1 MTYNDTSGIEALIA
15 SGDYDSA
22 MKTLNAE
29 LEKSTDATMLAL
41 RGDLNWK
48 LGHRAQAI
56 ITRRTDFGHSPRSH
70 GLLQPRPIQSLNL
83 FFSSI
88 CIFHLHFF

>member
-48 LGHRAQAI
+48 LGPRAQAI
-56 ITRRTDFGHSPRSH
+56 SDYEAAVDLDPSSPAAQTLAIAREVMDFYNRDLYNP
-70 GLLQPRPIQSLNL
+70 
-83 FFSSI
+83 
-88 CIFHLHFF
+88 

>member
-48 LGHRAQAI
+48 LGH
-56 ITRRTDFGHSPRSH
+56 
-70 GLLQPRPIQSLNL
+70 LSL
-83 FFSSI
+83 I
-88 CIFHLHFF
+88 HI